1 MFCKNCGA
9 KLNEGVKFC
18 QNCGSVVEGKTENS
32 SSVVSTT
39 SVNASNAPMPMNQ
52 PMMNTPQQ
60 PSGGKKKNDII
71 LFVVIGIIGVAL
83 ILVPII
89 LTMGKEKEI
98 PATNTNSNTGV
109 NTNTNSHSN
118 THSNFNTNTNTNT
131 HSNHVFTNSNTNS
144 GVNTNTNSNTNTNT
158 NSNSQG
164 TKEVTLSGYTF
175 QVPKQ
180 VIVEENDGDLTFTNL
195 RTKNDESFLGITT
208 DNYDKYKNSKE
219 LVKQQMQSTGLT
231 VGEVTVQ
238 TYGGVEFIVIP
249 VSQGSTQMVYG
260 IAKLSPTEIAM
271 VMVANTATFKFDYTL
286 LNEMGNIIKTA
297 KKTSQL

>member
-109 NTNTNSHSN
+109 NTNTNS
-118 THSNFNTNTNTNT
+118 NTNTNTNT

>member
-39 SVNASNAPMPMNQ
+39 SVNASNAPMNQ

>member
-1 MFCKNCGA
+1 
-9 KLNEGVKFC
+9 
-18 QNCGSVVEGKTENS
+18 
-32 SSVVSTT
+32 
-39 SVNASNAPMPMNQ
+39 
-52 PMMNTPQQ
+52 
-60 PSGGKKKNDII
+60 
-71 LFVVIGIIGVAL
+71 
-83 ILVPII
+83 
-89 LTMGKEKEI
+89 
-98 PATNTNSNTGV
+98 
-109 NTNTNSHSN
+109 
-118 THSNFNTNTNTNT
+118 
-131 HSNHVFTNSNTNS
+131 
-144 GVNTNTNSNTNTNT
+144 
-158 NSNSQG
+158 
-164 TKEVTLSGYTF
+164 
-175 QVPKQ
+175 
-180 VIVEENDGDLTFTNL
+180 LTFTNL

>member
-109 NTNTNSHSN
+109 NTNTIS
-118 THSNFNTNTNTNT
+118 
-131 HSNHVFTNSNTNS
+131 
-144 GVNTNTNSNTNTNT
+144 
-158 NSNSQG
+158 
-164 TKEVTLSGYTF
+164 LSGSY
-175 QVPKQ
+175 
-180 VIVEENDGDLTFTNL
+180 LT
-195 RTKNDESFLGITT
+195 
-208 DNYDKYKNSKE
+208 
-219 LVKQQMQSTGLT
+219 
-231 VGEVTVQ
+231 
-238 TYGGVEFIVIP
+238 
-249 VSQGSTQMVYG
+249 
-260 IAKLSPTEIAM
+260 
-271 VMVANTATFKFDYTL
+271 
-286 LNEMGNIIKTA
+286 
-297 KKTSQL
+297 